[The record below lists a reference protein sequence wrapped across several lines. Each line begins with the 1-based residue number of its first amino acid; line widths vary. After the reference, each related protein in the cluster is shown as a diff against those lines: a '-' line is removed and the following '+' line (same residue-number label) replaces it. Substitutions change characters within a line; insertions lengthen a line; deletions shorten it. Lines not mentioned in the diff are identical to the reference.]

1 MKKFL
6 KIAVTVIAVLLVVV
20 LTAPIFLRGKI
31 AELVRTEANAM
42 LVPRLDFERLGIS
55 LLRHFPNAS
64 LELKGLTLV
73 GVAPF
78 EGGYHRLRRA
88 PLGGGRPLVAAR

>member
-64 LELKGLTLV
+64 LELKGVETFAFLTD
-73 GVAPF
+73 
-78 EGGYHRLRRA
+78 
-88 PLGGGRPLVAAR
+88 